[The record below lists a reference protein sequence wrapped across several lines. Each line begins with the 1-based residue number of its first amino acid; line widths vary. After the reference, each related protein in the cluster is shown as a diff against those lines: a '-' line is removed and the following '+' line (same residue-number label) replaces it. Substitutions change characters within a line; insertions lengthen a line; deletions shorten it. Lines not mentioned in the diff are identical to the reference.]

1 MWAPRTSRTLRDPSV
16 GAPSNRKP
24 EGDRHGRADLGVIG
38 KKPAI
43 RSIPSGSRGAV
54 QPEAGRGPAWTDR
67 PRRRQDDGSS
77 RNRNPKTTG
86 TVGTSDLSGS
96 RDPSEP
102 PVGPL
107 GPSGFPGTQVTS
119 RTTKRSSKPPR
130 TTGGQSP
137 TTTEPPNHKTIN
149 TPDPPRPR
157 RDHIDHQGHS
167 TRSWAPRPS
176 RIPGTRVVSPTPSDP
191 HQHAHNHDQPGRKS
205 PHLGPPF
212 PEPER

>member
-1 MWAPRTSRTLRDPSV
+1 MEAAETEIQKLPGTVDTSD
-16 GAPSNRKP
+16 
-24 EGDRHGRADLGVIG
+24 H
-38 KKPAI
+38 
-43 RSIPSGSRGAV
+43 SGSRGPSGKSHPPLNLKAY
-54 QPEAGRGPAWTDR
+54 PNE
-67 PRRRQDDGSS
+67 PRTR
-77 RNRNPKTTG
+77 T
-86 TVGTSDLSGS
+86 
-96 RDPSEP
+96 

-119 RTTKRSSKPPR
+119 RTTKRSSKPPQ

-149 TPDPPRPR
+149 TPDPPALAGTTSTLKVSTPR
-157 RDHIDHQGHS
+157 HWIYIQPGRGHLG
-167 TRSWAPRPS
+167 PLGF
-176 RIPGTRVVSPTPSDP
+176 PGTRVVSPTPSDP

>member
-1 MWAPRTSRTLRDPSV
+1 MQGRNRRYGAYPPAV

-24 EGDRHGRADLGVIG
+24 AGDRHGRVDLG
-38 KKPAI
+38 
-43 RSIPSGSRGAV
+43 
-54 QPEAGRGPAWTDR
+54 AGRMMEAAETEIQKLP
-67 PRRRQDDGSS
+67 
-77 RNRNPKTTG
+77 G
-86 TVGTSDLSGS
+86 TVGTSDHSGS

-149 TPDPPRPR
+149 TPDPRPR
-157 RDHIDHQGHS
+157 RDHIDPQGLDPPTLDLYIQPGRGHLG
-167 TRSWAPRPS
+167 PLGF
-176 RIPGTRVVSPTPSDP
+176 PGTRVVSPTPSDP